1 MKKEIAY
8 RLGGVDTAAQQADL
22 FNRVFDQCATAASW
36 KRKYLDNPLSNVNTV
51 MCAFDGDKV
60 VGINGFVPMEYECEG
75 TVYRVV
81 QSCDTAVDPEY
92 RGCGIFSKMIV
103 CAQKLFAEEG
113 YDAMVGYPNG
123 NSYHGFLK
131 LGWEEQART
140 MKYFYPCC
148 VKKVAEEMLSK
159 NLPGFLDP
167 LANMWRVLHTGRYS
181 GKKSDYAITRSEHIN
196 AEEYLSF
203 LENEGFRIR
212 ITQEYL
218 DWKLSAG
225 YFYYT
230 VRHNAEPICK
240 VLVCS
245 YTVKEGFLRGNILGI
260 KRETADKTEL
270 STAFALLL
278 KELFRQ
284 YDVLSVWESGDVMV
298 NEVLR
303 RVGFIKNFSAKDGSP
318 FIVKPLSN
326 DQAVREHFL
335 RHGAWHPSFIE
346 ADYVLDQY
354 IKE

>member
-1 MKKEIAY
+1 MKNEIVY
-8 RLGGVDTAAQQADL
+8 RFGGIDTATQQADL
-22 FNRVFDQCATAASW
+22 FNRVFNQCATVASW
-36 KRKYLDNPLSNVNTV
+36 KRKYLDNPLSNANTV
-51 MCAFDGDKV
+51 MCAFDGDRI
-60 VGINGFVPMEYECEG
+60 VGINGFVPMEYVCDG
-75 TVYRVV
+75 AVYRVV

-92 RGCGIFSKMIV
+92 RGCGIFSRMIV
-103 CAQKLFAEEG
+103 RAQELFAEEG

-131 LGWEEQART
+131 LGWKEQART

-167 LANMWRVLHTGRYS
+167 LANMWRVLHTGRYHVKES
-181 GKKSDYAITRSEHIN
+181 EYAIARSAHIG

-225 YFYYT
+225 YSYYT
-230 VRHNAEPICK
+230 VKHGTEPICR
-240 VLVCS
+240 VLVCC

-260 KRETADKTEL
+260 KRETDSKTEL
-270 STAFALLL
+270 CKAIALLL
-278 KELFRQ
+278 KELFQR
-284 YDVLSVWESGDVMV
+284 YDVLSVWENDDIMI

-303 RVGFIKNFSAKDGSP
+303 RVGFIKNFSTKDGSP
-318 FIVKPLSN
+318 FIVKPLSY
-326 DQAVREHFL
+326 DQATRDRFL
-335 RHGAWHPSFIE
+335 RLGAWHPSFIE

-354 IKE
+354 VKE